1 MKHES
6 AEILGK
12 GRVDQRYTEHFRRL
26 ERAEKDVR
34 RVSTL
39 SASKRRCC
47 RGDQS
52 AAASLAPRFL
62 HFYLLCSKNKSQRPP
77 PCLHMN
83 MAGHPPPCPPSRR
96 RLPQPPRYPPT
107 PTHAT
112 PI

>member
-34 RVSTL
+34 RVSPL

-62 HFYLLCSKNKSQRPP
+62 HFYLLCSKNKSKRTP
-77 PCLHMN
+77 PCLDMH
-83 MAGHPPPCPPSRR
+83 MAGKPPACARSRW
-96 RLPQPPRYPPT
+96 RLAQ
-107 PTHAT
+107 AT
-112 PI
+112 R